1 MLVGFYDMVLAHSW
15 VGENR
20 IRLLRN
26 EAGYRTTFRV
36 GIFSLERERGHE
48 RRLMGIYDPC
58 LRACPMERPLRCPIP
73 KKPGIYDLSEGSW
86 PGNRTFVLRSSNAV
100 TSPTVLAGQQ
110 ICLGDIATMRNGGIA
125 RVESAAESGDGMNW
139 GDVSGGAYQALAS
152 VDTVPPR
159 GRQETVPVY
168 TYGAWIESILD
179 AGAEPECCMGVDL
192 RAVEGDKRVDRKS
205 PVTSSTDHRLDRE
218 LWQRTRV
225 MSEEDMADSIR
236 KKAFLGRLVKILSG
250 NDPYPVRSKQGD
262 YGAIEIQPQSP
273 A

>member
-1 MLVGFYDMVLAHSW
+1 MA
-15 VGENR
+15 
-20 IRLLRN
+20 
-26 EAGYRTTFRV
+26 
-36 GIFSLERERGHE
+36 
-48 RRLMGIYDPC
+48 
-58 LRACPMERPLRCPIP
+58 RPAWCPIP
-73 KKPGIYDLSEGSW
+73 GKPGDHVLGEGSW
-86 PGNRTFVLRSSNAV
+86 PGSRTFAHRPLNIMSYH
-100 TSPTVLAGQQ
+100 PVLAGQQ
-110 ICLGDIATMRNGGIA
+110 ICLGDISTMRNGGIA

-159 GRQETVPVY
+159 SRQETVPVY

-192 RAVEGDKRVDRKS
+192 RAVEGDKRVDRKG
-205 PVTSSTDHRLDRE
+205 PVTSSTGHGLDRE

-225 MSEEDMADSIR
+225 MSEEDMCDSVR

-250 NDPYPVRSKQGD
+250 NDPHPVRSKQGD

-273 A
+273 ARGGAPADAGGLDRSPDSLACAAGEKA